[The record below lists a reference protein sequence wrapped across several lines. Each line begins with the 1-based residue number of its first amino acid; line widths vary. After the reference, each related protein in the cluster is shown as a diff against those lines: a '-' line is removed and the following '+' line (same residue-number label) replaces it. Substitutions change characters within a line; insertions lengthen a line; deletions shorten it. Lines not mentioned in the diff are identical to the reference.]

1 MWDTFEED
9 MADAAGW
16 RSVLD
21 ACPETAA
28 VRLER
33 PRLDAGEPWCVT
45 QLAGLQFY
53 DYDAPGLADAPIR
66 PEAGDR
72 LGLTRRP
79 DNRADRNAVE
89 VWLRNEHMLGHLPR
103 DLAAQVAPHLDRGA
117 SLRAYALGP
126 GTGRAWS
133 VRALLVGTPVV
144 EEHGAWLRAL
154 ANETEWRLQR
164 AERAAEERRRAEGEA
179 FARDQERGRLERLAQ
194 AVRAFERVPLDPALA
209 PSVGEAHAMDV
220 LAERL
225 GLSERR
231 LWRLVLGAGAC
242 LTTRKWS
249 RRARPLRVV
258 ITPALR
264 AALLAW
270 CAAPTS
276 RDASRALAAVIYT
289 RTDDP
294 DIPF

>member
-21 ACPETAA
+21 ACPEMAV

-53 DYDAPGLADAPIR
+53 DYDVPGLDDAPIR
-66 PEAGDR
+66 PQAGDR

-144 EEHGAWLRAL
+144 EEHGAWLRTL
-154 ANETEWRLQR
+154 ANEAEWRLQR
-164 AERAAEERRRAEGEA
+164 VEGAAEERRRAKGEA
-179 FARDQERGRLERLAQ
+179 FARHQEQVRLERLAQ
-194 AVRAFERVPLDPALA
+194 AVHAFERVPLDSALA
-209 PSVGEAHAMDV
+209 PSVGETHAVDA
-220 LAERL
+220 LADRL
-225 GLSERR
+225 GMSGGRLRR
-231 LWRLVLGAGAC
+231 LALGTGAC
-242 LTTRKWS
+242 LTGREWS
-249 RRARPLRVV
+249 RRARPPRVV

-264 AALLAW
+264 AVLLAW
-270 CAAPTS
+270 CAAPIS
-276 RDASRALAAVIYT
+276 RDASRALAAAIYA